1 MQSFFLKKEIKTTF
15 VSTKNKTNSSFLKY
29 QISNKALKLKKTS
42 CLSKR
47 DQAEYTQI
55 VEKVCQKMMVVVI
68 LFLMQ
73 YCLLQSLLEEKKGRK
88 QKILS
93 QRLSCFLYKK
103 ISGEDSQ
110 LLYQALRT
118 MGDSRRLYMRQGEHL
133 NTKFMKIKDHLN
145 MQQANSKK
153 IEIWIIDFSTL
164 CKYIKNWKEQKN
176 AGQFSIYIKN

>member
-1 MQSFFLKKEIKTTF
+1 MARLDLKIAIIFLKKEIKTTF
-15 VSTKNKTNSSFLKY
+15 VSTKNKTNFSFLKY
-29 QISNKALKLKKTS
+29 QISNKALKLKKKTS

-73 YCLLQSLLEEKKGRK
+73 CCLLQSLLEEKKGRK

-118 MGDSRRLYMRQGEHL
+118 MGDQKALYETGWTLEY
-133 NTKFMKIKDHLN
+133 
-145 MQQANSKK
+145 
-153 IEIWIIDFSTL
+153 EIHE
-164 CKYIKNWKEQKN
+164 N
-176 AGQFSIYIKN
+176 